1 MIERKRA
8 EGAKKFFDLFSLS
21 PPKKNL
27 VYQTLGK
34 KVARGGT
41 PPPPHPRP
49 KKAQKW
55 PPPLGSTRDYSGE

>member
-41 PPPPHPRP
+41 PPPSTLGQKRP
-49 KKAQKW
+49 KNG
-55 PPPLGSTRDYSGE
+55 PPR